1 MSDRKHFVTFCKDVL
16 CGNVSLERTFLWRR
30 FVRGRFMRGCVSVFL
45 GGIGKMVEALVLE
58 LAYISL
64 GDVKCLSSKYLVL
77 STPLTFRLF
86 LPTEW

>member
-1 MSDRKHFVTFCKDVL
+1 MWERFFGKDVSMEAF
-16 CGNVSLERTFLWRR
+16 CERTFHER
-30 FVRGRFMRGCVSVFL
+30 MRVCFFL
-45 GGIGKMVEALVLE
+45 GGGWGIGKMVEAPVLE
-58 LAYISL
+58 LTYISL